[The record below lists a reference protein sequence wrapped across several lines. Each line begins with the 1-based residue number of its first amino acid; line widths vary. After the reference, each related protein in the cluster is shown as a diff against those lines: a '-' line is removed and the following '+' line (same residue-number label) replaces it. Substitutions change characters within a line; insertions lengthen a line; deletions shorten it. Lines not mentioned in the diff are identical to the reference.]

1 MLLLLLLKMLMVML
15 WVVSVEKRA
24 WKRERQEFKK
34 QAREMAQAD
43 LLVSQVREMTRA
55 VRDQVTVERQQNL
68 KTSIRFSKRHW
79 RDMKTILRFYETD
92 VRNKS
97 QYFIKWVDDNDN

>member
-1 MLLLLLLKMLMVML
+1 
-15 WVVSVEKRA
+15 
-24 WKRERQEFKK
+24 
-34 QAREMAQAD
+34 MAQAD

-68 KTSIRFSKRHW
+68 KTSIRFSKGHE

-97 QYFIKWVDDNDN
+97 QYFMKRVDDNDN